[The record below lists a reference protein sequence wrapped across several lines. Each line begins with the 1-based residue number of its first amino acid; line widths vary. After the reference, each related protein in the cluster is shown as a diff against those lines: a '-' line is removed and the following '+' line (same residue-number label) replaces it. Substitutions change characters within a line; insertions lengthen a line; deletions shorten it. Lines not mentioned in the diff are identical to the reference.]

1 MLARRGEMTDDSA
14 LYELDELIR
23 EGDAARNRGAFDDA
37 LDTYKKA
44 LMISS
49 EDAELE
55 RASIYTGIAETKR
68 TQGKPR
74 EAESNYEKAL
84 ALMPGYKPALIALVD
99 LATEEKDFRRVALLR
114 KRLVEAASD
123 DDTRL
128 RELKKLAEMQRTELT
143 DARAAIESLERAHDI
158 RPDDVDVLRTLRQL
172 YENIH
177 RWPKVVETL
186 GSICTET
193 EDARER
199 GLLRF
204 AQADIALGRL
214 RDEARGLGFLEAALE
229 EDPTHE
235 KALVALVAVRTRL
248 GQWGELERVYARLI
262 DRHAERGDIERAFDL
277 CKRLGTLRR
286 DKLGDGPG
294 AVDAFTGA
302 VKLRPSDADTRGA
315 LAELLIA
322 KGDVPAAIVE
332 LEQTAASAPSRA
344 QTFRRLFEVHTK
356 RGSPDRAFLAALA
369 LEELGAADMDHQ
381 LLIDQLRPE
390 GALKPV
396 AALDDSTWDV
406 RLRASG
412 HDPMLE
418 AMMSA
423 VGAAAIKAKI
433 EELTAKRGLVELD
446 PRAKQDKTST
456 VTIVRAFVW
465 ASTVLGI
472 TTPDIYVLN
481 DVPGGVAAVQTTI
494 PSTAV
499 GPEVLRDLS
508 LADLV
513 FLVARHLAYY
523 RPEHYP
529 LIFYPTLPELT
540 TLFFASV
547 KLALP
552 EVPIPAGDAVAK
564 LRKRIAS
571 HITPEERAELVKA
584 AKKFDESGGRVDL
597 GSWIKSVELTAN
609 RAALVLSGDFHAA
622 MKRIKE
628 EKRAIADVSME
639 ERRMDLIGYLASAG
653 HADLRQRLY
662 GRNPSQRPPPP
673 SSQPAA

>member
-1 MLARRGEMTDDSA
+1 MTEDEE
-14 LYELDELIR
+14 LYELEELIR
-23 EGDAARNRGAFDDA
+23 EGDAARNRGAFDEA
-37 LDTYKKA
+37 IERYKRA
-44 LMISS
+44 LMVSN
-49 EDAELE
+49 EDEELE
-55 RASIYTGIAETKR
+55 RAGIYTGIAETKR
-68 TQGKPR
+68 AQGKAR

-84 ALMPGYKPALIALVD
+84 ALMPGYKPALVALVD
-99 LATEEKDFRRVALLR
+99 LATLEKDYRRVAQLR
-114 KRLVEAASD
+114 ARLVEAAID
-123 DDTRL
+123 DDSRL
-128 RELKKLAEMQRTELT
+128 RELKRLADVQRVELT
-143 DARAAIESLERAHDI
+143 DTRAAIESLEKARALRADDI
-158 RPDDVDVLRTLRQL
+158 DVLRTLRQL

-177 RWPKVVETL
+177 RWPKVVEML
-186 GSICTET
+186 GFICTET

-204 AQADIALGRL
+204 AQADMALGRL

-235 KALVALVAVRTRL
+235 RALVALVAVRTRL
-248 GQWGELERVYARLI
+248 SQWSELERIYARLI
-262 DRHAERGDIERAFDL
+262 DRHAERGDVERAFDL

-294 AVDAFTGA
+294 AVDAFMGA
-302 VKLRPSDADTRGA
+302 AKLRPDDADTRGA

-322 KGDVPAAIVE
+322 KGDVPAAIIE
-332 LEQTAASAPSRA
+332 LEQTAMIAPTRA

-356 RGSPDRAFLAALA
+356 RGTPDRAFLAALA

-396 AALDDSTWDV
+396 SALDDSSWDV
-406 RLRASG
+406 RLRAPG
-412 HDPMLE
+412 HDPALE
-418 AMMSA
+418 AIMGA
-423 VGAAAIKAKI
+423 VAPAAVKAKI
-433 EELTAKRGLVELD
+433 DDLAAARKLVEID
-446 PRAKQDKTST
+446 PRAKQDKSST

-472 TTPDIYVLN
+472 TTPDIYILR
-481 DVPGGVAAVQTTI
+481 DVPGGVGALQLAV

-499 GPEVLRDLS
+499 GPEVLKGLS

-513 FLVARHLAYY
+513 FVVARHLAYY

-529 LIFYPTLPELT
+529 LVFYSTLPELT
-540 TLFFASV
+540 TLFFAAL
-547 KLALP
+547 KIALP

-571 HITPEERAELVKA
+571 YITPEERAELVKA
-584 AKKFDESGGRVDL
+584 AKKFDEGGGRVDL
-597 GSWIKSVELTAN
+597 GAWIKGVELTAN
-609 RAALVLSGDFHAA
+609 RAALVLSGDFHSA
-622 MKRIKE
+622 MKRIKS
-628 EKRAIADVSME
+628 EKRGIADVTAE
-639 ERRMDLIGYLASAG
+639 ERRLDLIGYLASAG

-673 SSQPAA
+673 SPSPDA

>member
-1 MLARRGEMTDDSA
+1 MSARMDDDA
-14 LYELDELIR
+14 FYELEELIR
-23 EGDAARNRGAFDDA
+23 EGDRARDQGAFDDA
-37 LDTYKKA
+37 LEHYKKA
-44 LMISS
+44 LMIST
-49 EDAELE
+49 EDHELE

-68 TQGKPR
+68 RQGKAR

-99 LATEEKDFRRVALLR
+99 LATAEKDHRRVAQLR
-114 KRLVEAASD
+114 KRLVDAATD

-128 RELKKLAEMQRTELT
+128 RELKRLAEVQRVELT
-143 DARAAIESLERAHDI
+143 DTRAAIESLEKARDL
-158 RPDDVDVLRTLRQL
+158 RPDDIEVLRTLRQL

-186 GSICTET
+186 GAICTET

-214 RDEARGLGFLEAALE
+214 RDEPRGLGYLEAALE

-235 KALVALVAVRTRL
+235 RALVALVAVRTKL
-248 GQWGELERVYARLI
+248 QQWVELERIYARLI
-262 DRHAERGDIERAFDL
+262 DRHAERGDVERAFDL

-286 DKLGDGPG
+286 DKLGNGPG
-294 AVDAFTGA
+294 AIDAFSGA
-302 VKLRPSDADTRGA
+302 VKLKPSDSDTRGA

-322 KGDVPAAIVE
+322 KGDVPAAITE
-332 LEQTAASAPSRA
+332 LEQTASTAPGRA
-344 QTFRRLFEVHTK
+344 QTYRRLFEVHTK
-356 RGSPDRAFLAALA
+356 RGNHDRAFLAALA
-369 LEELGAADMDHQ
+369 LEELGAAELDHQ
-381 LLIDQLRPE
+381 ILIDQLRPE

-396 AALDDSTWDV
+396 AALDDSAWDV

-412 HDPMLE
+412 HDPILE
-418 AMMSA
+418 AMM
-423 VGAAAIKAKI
+423 AAIGPAAVKAKVDD
-433 EELTAKRGLVELD
+433 LTASRKIATL
-446 PRAKQDKTST
+446 PPHTKQDKTST

-472 TTPDIYVLN
+472 TTPDIYVLP
-481 DVPGGVAAVQTTI
+481 DVPGGVGALQLAV

-499 GPEVLRDLS
+499 GPDVLRNVS

-513 FLVARHLAYY
+513 FVVARHLTYY

-529 LIFYPTLPELT
+529 LVFHSTLPELT
-540 TLFFASV
+540 TLFFAAL
-547 KLALP
+547 KIALP

-564 LRKRIAS
+564 LRKRIAA
-571 HITPEERAELVKA
+571 HITPEERADLVDA
-584 AKKFDESGGRVDL
+584 AKKFEASGGRVDL
-597 GSWIKSVELTAN
+597 GAWIKSVELTAN
-609 RAALVLSGDFHAA
+609 RAGLVLSGDFHAA
-622 MKRIKE
+622 MKRIKG
-628 EKRAIADVSME
+628 EKRAIADVTTE
-639 ERRMDLIGYLASAG
+639 ERRLDLVGYLAASG
-653 HADLRQRLY
+653 HADLRQQLY

-673 SSQPAA
+673 PSTSQVA

>member
-1 MLARRGEMTDDSA
+1 MTEEGDDE

-23 EGDAARNRGAFDDA
+23 EGDAARDRGAFDDA
-37 LDTYKKA
+37 LEHYKKA
-44 LMISS
+44 LMIST

-68 TQGKPR
+68 KQGKPR

-84 ALMPGYKPALIALVD
+84 ALMPGYKPALISLVEI
-99 LATEEKDFRRVALLR
+99 AESEKDFRRVALLR
-114 KRLVEAASD
+114 KRLVDAAGDDEA
-123 DDTRL
+123 RM
-128 RELKKLAEMQRTELT
+128 RELKKLAEVQRVELT
-143 DARAAIESLERAHDI
+143 DTRAAIDSLERAKEIH
-158 RPDDVDVLRTLRQL
+158 PDDLDVLRALRQL

-214 RDEARGLGFLEAALE
+214 RDEPRGLGFLEAALE

-248 GQWGELERVYARLI
+248 SQWTELERIYARLI
-262 DRHAERGDIERAFDL
+262 DRHAERGDVERAFDL

-332 LEQTAASAPSRA
+332 LEETAAASPLRA
-344 QTFRRLFEVHTK
+344 QTWRRLFEVQTK
-356 RGSPDRAFLAALA
+356 RGNHDCAFLAALA

-396 AALDDSTWDV
+396 AAFDDSSWDV

-412 HDPMLE
+412 HDPVLE
-418 AMMSA
+418 AIMRAIAPAA
-423 VGAAAIKAKI
+423 VKAKI
-433 EELTAKRGLVELD
+433 DELAQSKKLVDLD
-446 PRAKQDKTST
+446 PRGKQDKAST
-456 VTIVRAFVW
+456 VTVVRAFVW

-472 TTPDIYVLN
+472 TTPDIFVLK
-481 DVPGGVAAVQTTI
+481 DVPGGVGAVQQAIPTTV
-494 PSTAV
+494 V
-499 GPEVLRDLS
+499 GPELLRDVS

-513 FLVARHLAYY
+513 FVVARHLAYY

-529 LIFYPTLPELT
+529 LVFYPTLPELT
-540 TLFFASV
+540 TLFFAAL
-547 KLALP
+547 KIALP
-552 EVPIPAGDAVAK
+552 EIPIPAGDAVAK

-571 HITPEERAELVKA
+571 HIGAEERAELVKA
-584 AKKFDESGGRVDL
+584 AKAFDDSGGRVDL
-597 GSWIKSVELTAN
+597 GTWIKSVELTAN

-622 MKRIKE
+622 MKRIKS
-628 EKRAIADVSME
+628 EKRGIADVTSE
-639 ERRMDLIGYLASAG
+639 ERRADLVGYLASAG

-673 SSQPAA
+673 SPSPDA